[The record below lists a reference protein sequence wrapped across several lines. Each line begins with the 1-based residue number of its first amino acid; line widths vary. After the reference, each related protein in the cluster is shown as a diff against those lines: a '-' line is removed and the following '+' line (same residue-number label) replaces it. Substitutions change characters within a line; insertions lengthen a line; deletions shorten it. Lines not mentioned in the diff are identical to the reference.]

1 MLVNER
7 HSHMPKM
14 SLVSARGR
22 DMPSSTNSM
31 CWESAQES
39 PSLNVI
45 TKPCCLESLTFTRLE
60 DLILSRFPMHVW
72 TRHVQK
78 WTEARENCDIRS
90 YSTSRPFNMKTCS
103 LTGLRLFHSKDSYYI
118 NLGPLKLLLLTPKKK
133 VPMLNE

>member
-1 MLVNER
+1 MRGTTLICQKCL
-7 HSHMPKM
+7 SY
-14 SLVSARGR
+14 VSAHGR

-45 TKPCCLESLTFTRLE
+45 TKPCCLESLTFRRLE
-60 DLILSRFPMHVW
+60 DLILSRFPMCG
-72 TRHVQK
+72 QGMS
-78 WTEARENCDIRS
+78 RS
-90 YSTSRPFNMKTCS
+90 GQRQERIVTYDHTVHLVHSCNMKTCS
-103 LTGLRLFHSKDSYYI
+103 LIGLRLFHSKDSYYI